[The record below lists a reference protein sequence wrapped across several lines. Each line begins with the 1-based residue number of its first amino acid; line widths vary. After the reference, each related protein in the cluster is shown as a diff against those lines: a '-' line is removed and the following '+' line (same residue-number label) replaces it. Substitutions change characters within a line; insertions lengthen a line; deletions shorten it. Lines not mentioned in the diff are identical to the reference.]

1 MLKTNPRGHSIEC
14 RINAED
20 PYKNFCPS
28 PGTISLWYTPGGKG
42 VRVDTHVYSGYTV
55 PPHYDSMIAKLIVTA
70 ATRKI
75 AIARMKRALSEFKIE
90 GIKTTIPFQQEI
102 IDHPD
107 FINGEYGI
115 EWVAD
120 FLKEKGL

>member
-1 MLKTNPRGHSIEC
+1 
-14 RINAED
+14 
-20 PYKNFCPS
+20 
-28 PGTISLWYTPGGKG
+28 
-42 VRVDTHVYSGYTV
+42 
-55 PPHYDSMIAKLIVTA
+55 MIAKLIVTA
-70 ATRKI
+70 ATRTI

-120 FLKEKGL
+120 YIKSKGE